1 MIFGIVMAKIKARFL
16 LKNRDD
22 FCDFKLAVNLLFELN
37 ILILFDIFFR

>member
-1 MIFGIVMAKIKARFL
+1 MIFGIVMVKIKARFL

-22 FCDFKLAVNLLFELN
+22 FYDFKLAVNLLFELN